1 MKKLFAMTAL
11 AAIALTGAA
20 LADPIE
26 GKWKTQSGATAQISP
41 CGGSFCVKLTTGQ
54 HAGKQIGKMTPNG
67 SGKYKG
73 SLTDPA
79 DDKTYSGSGS
89 LNGNVLKM
97 RGCVL
102 AVLCK
107 TQTWTR
113 LR

>member
-67 SGKYKG
+67 
-73 SLTDPA
+73 
-79 DDKTYSGSGS
+79 
-89 LNGNVLKM
+89 NVLKM

-107 TQTWTR
+107 TQTWNR
-113 LR
+113 L